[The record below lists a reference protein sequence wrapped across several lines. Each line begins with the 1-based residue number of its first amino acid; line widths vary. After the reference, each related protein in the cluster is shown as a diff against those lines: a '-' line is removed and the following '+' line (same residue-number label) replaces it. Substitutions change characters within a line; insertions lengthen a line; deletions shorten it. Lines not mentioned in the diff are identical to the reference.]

1 MNTEKV
7 SKTPVTTA
15 GEKQPLKIEFLDEIM
30 ALGTPVGT
38 WGGSKDIL
46 LRIRELKP
54 VAANKDEAVEE
65 VTGRAALLGPFGAS
79 TNILLTMRNAKP
91 VAANVGGQ
99 GGGQN

>member
-1 MNTEKV
+1 MNIEKT
-7 SKTPVTTA
+7 SKAPITTA
-15 GEKQPLKIEFLDEIM
+15 GEHQPQKIGSVEEIM

-54 VAANKDEAVEE
+54 VEANKIGSVEE
-65 VTGRAALLGPFGAS
+65 IAATLLGPFGAS
-79 TNILLTMRNAKP
+79 KGVLLRMRNAKL
-91 VAANVGGQ
+91 VTANVGSQ

>member
-1 MNTEKV
+1 MKSEKI
-7 SKTPVTTA
+7 SKAPVTTA
-15 GEKQPLKIEFLDEIM
+15 GEDQPVKIGSVEEIV

-46 LRIRELKP
+46 LRIR
-54 VAANKDEAVEE
+54 N
-65 VTGRAALLGPFGAS
+65 G
-79 TNILLTMRNAKP
+79 KP

>member
-7 SKTPVTTA
+7 SKAPVTAA
-15 GEKQPLKIEFLDEIM
+15 GEDQPLKMEFIEEIM

-54 VAANKDEAVEE
+54 GAASADEITAS
-65 VTGRAALLGPFGAS
+65 LLGPFGS
-79 TNILLTMRNAKP
+79 SIDVLLRRRNAKR
-91 VAANVGGQ
+91 VAANVGSQ
-99 GGGQN
+99 GGGQS

>member
-7 SKTPVTTA
+7 SKAPVTAA
-15 GEKQPLKIEFLDEIM
+15 GEDQPLKMEFIEEIM

-54 VAANKDEAVEE
+54 VAANKIGAAEE
-65 VTGRAALLGPFGAS
+65 ITATLLGPFGAS
-79 TNILLTMRNAKP
+79 TDVLLRMRNAKP
-91 VAANVGGQ
+91 VAANVGSQ

>member
-7 SKTPVTTA
+7 SKAPVTPG
-15 GEKQPLKIEFLDEIM
+15 GEDQPLKIDFVEEIM

-38 WGGSKDIL
+38 WGGSKDIF

-54 VAANKDEAVEE
+54 VAANKIESVEE
-65 VTGRAALLGPFGAS
+65 ITATLLGPFGAS
-79 TNILLTMRNAKP
+79 TDVLLRIRNAKP
-91 VAANVGGQ
+91 VTANVGSQ

>member
-7 SKTPVTTA
+7 SQAPVTAA
-15 GEKQPLKIEFLDEIM
+15 GKDQPLKMEFVEEIM

-54 VAANKDEAVEE
+54 VAANKIGSVEE
-65 VTGRAALLGPFGAS
+65 ISATLLGPFGAS
-79 TNILLTMRNAKP
+79 TDVLLRMRNAKP
-91 VAANVGGQ
+91 VPANVGSQ

>member
-7 SKTPVTTA
+7 SKAPATVA
-15 GEKQPLKIEFLDEIM
+15 GKDQPLKLEFVDEIM

-54 VAANKDEAVEE
+54 GAAGVEE
-65 VTGRAALLGPFGAS
+65 NYGDSSWTVRLFNRRSLKKA
-79 TNILLTMRNAKP
+79 
-91 VAANVGGQ
+91 
-99 GGGQN
+99 

>member
-1 MNTEKV
+1 MNIEKT
-7 SKTPVTTA
+7 SKTPMTTA
-15 GEKQPLKIEFLDEIM
+15 GEDRPVKIGSVEEIM

-46 LRIRELKP
+46 LRIR
-54 VAANKDEAVEE
+54 NGD
-65 VTGRAALLGPFGAS
+65 R
-79 TNILLTMRNAKP
+79 

>member
-7 SKTPVTTA
+7 SKAPVTPG
-15 GEKQPLKIEFLDEIM
+15 GEDQPLKIDFVEEIM

-54 VAANKDEAVEE
+54 VEANKIGSVEE
-65 VTGRAALLGPFGAS
+65 IAATLLGPFGAS
-79 TNILLTMRNAKP
+79 KGVVLRMRNAKP
-91 VAANVGGQ
+91 VTANVGSQ